1 MELIAKNFLEEGI
14 RMGSLR
20 HGIDKEHIGVN
31 IEIMHEFHWAQVARD
46 SLVHN
51 RMEFTES

>member
-1 MELIAKNFLEEGI
+1 MGSVNSGKPIFFFFRLELIAKNFLGEGI

-31 IEIMHEFHWAQVARD
+31 IEMMHEFHWI
-46 SLVHN
+46 
-51 RMEFTES
+51 